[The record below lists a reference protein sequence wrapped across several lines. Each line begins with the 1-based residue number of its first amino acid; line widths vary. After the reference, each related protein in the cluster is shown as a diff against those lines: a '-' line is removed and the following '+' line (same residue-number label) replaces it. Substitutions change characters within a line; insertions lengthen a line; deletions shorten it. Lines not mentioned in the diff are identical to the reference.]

1 MESKFLETSLGDIV
15 LIDLSQDNVQRR
27 YSNFLLHIF
36 FPEVV
41 RSKYDIYFSNASQRI
56 TNPPSQ
62 WEKKIVHFNLSKWT
76 RRQDEHK

>member
-36 FPEVV
+36 F
-41 RSKYDIYFSNASQRI
+41 SWSG
-56 TNPPSQ
+56 
-62 WEKKIVHFNLSKWT
+62 KK
-76 RRQDEHK
+76 